1 VPNKDQIAGKGKEL
15 QGRVQAA
22 VAVLKG
28 DNEAEAAGKLKEV
41 EGKAQQ
47 AVGNVKDALHKAIG

>member
-22 VAVLKG
+22 VAVLRG
-28 DNEAEAAGKLKEV
+28 DKEAEAEGRLKEV

-47 AVGNVKDALHKAIG
+47 VVGDVKEALHKAID